1 MSYVIVSAKKL
12 SGRIEPPPYK
22 SEVIRFLILAGLC
35 GIRPAEFVHLPNN
48 CGEDIKNAV
57 IAVNEAFFNTDAENG
72 KASPLSVHVGESAT
86 LLRLLLPSLL
96 RRHSQV
102 RFFAGST
109 LLERNF
115 DEFESCL
122 GCRIERHS
130 EFIEFSRH
138 AEHLPLYSCSAAE
151 SSQFASGML
160 ILLASETLSGNQ
172 NELFE
177 LEITNPSSRPYIEL
191 TLDVIRR
198 FGCRIELND
207 KSRYHLAHGT
217 LCPPLGF
224 PSAAV
229 YSYDCSYAANFVA
242 ANALGSEVCLPP
254 PLNGEKKQAD
264 FAIRKFVFKDNIDI
278 SNSPDLFPI
287 LCILSCGK
295 TGDTVITGTARLR
308 GKESDRVN
316 AMLECIRSLGG
327 SAECGEN
334 NIIIHGTGTLR
345 GGTVDSFHDHRIVM
359 AAAIASLIC
368 SNPVV
373 IRGFKAVNKSAPQ
386 FFNDF
391 KALGGTVV
399 EYVR

>member
-1 MSYVIVSAKKL
+1 MSDIIVSAKKL

-22 SEVIRFLILAGLC
+22 SEVIRLLILAGLC

-57 IAVNEAFFNTDAENG
+57 IAVNDVFFNTDAESE
-72 KASPLSVHVGESAT
+72 KVSPLSVHVGESAT

-96 RRHSQV
+96 RRHSSV
-102 RFFAGST
+102 RFFVGPT

-115 DEFESCL
+115 DEFKICL
-122 GCRIERHS
+122 GCRIEQHS
-130 EFIEFSRH
+130 EFIEFSHR

-160 ILLASETLSGNQ
+160 ILLASETLSGSQ

-198 FGCRIELND
+198 FGCGIELND
-207 KSRYHLAHGT
+207 KCRYHLAHGT
-217 LCPPLGF
+217 LRPPSGIS
-224 PSAAV
+224 SASV
-229 YSYDCSYAANFVA
+229 YAYDFSYAANFIA
-242 ANALGSEVCLPP
+242 ANALGSDVCLPP
-254 PLNGEKKQAD
+254 PVNGEKKQAD

-278 SNSPDLFPI
+278 SDSPDLFPI
-287 LCILSCGK
+287 LCVLSCGK

-316 AMLECIRSLGG
+316 AMFKCIHSLGG

-334 NIIIHGTGTLR
+334 NIIIHGTGKLR
-345 GGTVDSFHDHRIVM
+345 GGTVDSFYDHRIVM

-373 IRGFKAVNKSAPQ
+373 IRDFRAVDKSAPQ

-391 KALGGTVV
+391 KALGGTVI
-399 EYVR
+399 EHVR

>member
-1 MSYVIVSAKKL
+1 MSCVIVSAKKL
-12 SGRIEPPPYK
+12 IGRIEPPPYK
-22 SEVIRFLILAGLC
+22 SEVIRLLILAGLC

-57 IAVNEAFFNTDAENG
+57 IAVNDAFFNTDAESG
-72 KASPLSVHVGESAT
+72 KVSPLSVHVGESAT

-115 DEFESCL
+115 DEFKSCL

-130 EFIEFSRH
+130 EFIEFTRR

-160 ILLASETLSGNQ
+160 ILLASETLSGSQ

-198 FGCRIELND
+198 FGCRIEPND

-217 LCPPLGF
+217 LRPPFGF
-224 PSAAV
+224 PSAAA
-229 YSYDCSYAANFVA
+229 YSYDCSYAANFIA
-242 ANALGSEVCLPP
+242 ANALG
-254 PLNGEKKQAD
+254 
-264 FAIRKFVFKDNIDI
+264 
-278 SNSPDLFPI
+278 
-287 LCILSCGK
+287 
-295 TGDTVITGTARLR
+295 
-308 GKESDRVN
+308 
-316 AMLECIRSLGG
+316 
-327 SAECGEN
+327 
-334 NIIIHGTGTLR
+334 
-345 GGTVDSFHDHRIVM
+345 
-359 AAAIASLIC
+359 
-368 SNPVV
+368 
-373 IRGFKAVNKSAPQ
+373 
-386 FFNDF
+386 
-391 KALGGTVV
+391 
-399 EYVR
+399 

>member
-1 MSYVIVSAKKL
+1 
-12 SGRIEPPPYK
+12 
-22 SEVIRFLILAGLC
+22 
-35 GIRPAEFVHLPNN
+35 
-48 CGEDIKNAV
+48 
-57 IAVNEAFFNTDAENG
+57 
-72 KASPLSVHVGESAT
+72 
-86 LLRLLLPSLL
+86 
-96 RRHSQV
+96 
-102 RFFAGST
+102 
-109 LLERNF
+109 
-115 DEFESCL
+115 
-122 GCRIERHS
+122 
-130 EFIEFSRH
+130 
-138 AEHLPLYSCSAAE
+138 
-151 SSQFASGML
+151 ML
-160 ILLASETLSGNQ
+160 ILLASETLFGSQ
-172 NELFE
+172 NEFFE

-198 FGCRIELND
+198 FGCRIEPDD

-217 LCPPLGF
+217 LRPPLGF

-295 TGDTVITGTARLR
+295 TGNTVITDTARLR

-373 IRGFKAVNKSAPQ
+373 IRGFEAVNKSAPQ

-391 KALGGTVV
+391 QALGGTVV